1 MKLGLALG
9 VVVLALGATSCGGSD
24 DGGGGGGSEG
34 EAGLIDMKLDEMN
47 NSGKSGMAQL
57 QAGAASTDVTIE
69 IKGKSDLDPIHVH
82 KGTCDNPG
90 TEVIHDVGFT
100 NADLGQGQIFVPI
113 NEVATGEFILDIH
126 DDQTNKVIMCGAIP
140 KQ

>member
-1 MKLGLALG
+1 VVVLGLAT
-9 VVVLALGATSCGGSD
+9 ACGGGD
-24 DGGGGGGSEG
+24 DGGGGGGGEG
-34 EAGLIDMKLDEMN
+34 GDAGVVDMKLDEMN
-47 NSGKSGMAQL
+47 SSGKSGTAQL

-90 TEVIHDVGFT
+90 TEVVHDVGFT

-126 DDQTNKVIMCGAIP
+126 DDQTNKVIMCGQIP